1 MNEHRP
7 QRAARPGLLER
18 LRRGRRGQAMVE
30 YALVSVL
37 MFGTLAAAGM
47 IFLPN
52 MIRAYN
58 IYYKSFYALLNL
70 PIP

>member
-1 MNEHRP
+1 MI
-7 QRAARPGLLER
+7 
-18 LRRGRRGQAMVE
+18 E

-37 MFGTLAAAGM
+37 LFGGLASAGM

-58 IYYKSFYALLNL
+58 IYYKSFYAILNL
-70 PIP
+70 PFP

>member
-1 MNEHRP
+1 MRRP
-7 QRAARPGLLER
+7 SRSRKTRPRSRE
-18 LRRGRRGQAMVE
+18 RGQAMIE

-37 MFGTLAAAGM
+37 LFGGLASAGM

-58 IYYKSFYALLNL
+58 IYYKSFYAILNL
-70 PIP
+70 PFP

>member
-1 MNEHRP
+1 MNELRSQHP
-7 QRAARPGLLER
+7 GRPGFLQR

-30 YALVSVL
+30 YALISVL
-37 MFGTLAAAGM
+37 MFGTLASAGM

-58 IYYKSFYALLNL
+58 IYYKSFFALLNL

>member
-1 MNEHRP
+1 
-7 QRAARPGLLER
+7 
-18 LRRGRRGQAMVE
+18 MVE
-30 YALVSVL
+30 YALISVL
-37 MFGTLAAAGM
+37 MFGGLATAGM

-58 IYYKSFYALLNL
+58 IYYKSFFAILNL